1 MEQLKQREVALRRC
15 NVANKVAEAGV
26 YGWTKTGAKVWVEHC
41 FDNGERLVRSVL
53 ESVYDYDGDEQEVLG
68 ELRVVEGVWDA
79 APTEVYDKRIK
90 ALEKKVVELEREA
103 VQKRLEI
110 SEMEAEFKVRSAKY
124 TAIPELR
131 QLDQFIAGK
140 ITHYVHVQKWYSP
153 RIMAFSDE
161 VSEYTDNER
170 GLNKMRLL
178 SLFGKSNGDL
188 EWSLNQWND
197 GSGSKYEVIP
207 CCSLE
212 EAQAVLQVEFDKRF
226 VDSASA
232 TLLKDAETAGVQV
245 PDDFRQRVRDEQIK
259 QARKTVDELSAKVIE
274 ANKKLTEVQRD

>member
-1 MEQLKQREVALRRC
+1 M
-15 NVANKVAEAGV
+15 ANKVTEAGV
-26 YGWTKTGAKVWVEHC
+26 CGWTKAGAKVWVEHC

-68 ELRVVEGVWDA
+68 ELRVVDGVWDA

-90 ALEKKVVELEREA
+90 ALEKKMVELEREV

-110 SEMEAEFKVRSAKY
+110 NEMEAEFKIRSAKY
-124 TAIPELR
+124 AAIPELR

-153 RIMAFSDE
+153 RITAFSEE
-161 VSEYTDNER
+161 VSEYSDNER
-170 GLNKMRLL
+170 GLGKMRLL
-178 SLFGKSNGDL
+178 SLYGKSNGNL
-188 EWSLNQWND
+188 EWNLNQWNE
-197 GSGSKYEVIP
+197 GSGSNYTVFP

-212 EAQAVLQVEFDKRF
+212 EAKAVLQGEFDKRF

-259 QARKTVDELSAKVIE
+259 QARKAVDELSVKVIE
-274 ANKKLTEVQRD
+274 ANKKLMEVQK